1 MKSRISATLA
11 VVAMVL
17 MFLATVPISHAKEF
31 LVGVEAP
38 LTGALARVG
47 RGTNEGIMVATEV
60 FNRHNP
66 KHKIK
71 LVTIDNESSP
81 AKAVAA
87 VERLASQG
95 VVGIT
100 GGYGSNIIGPASDAA
115 EKAGIVYITS
125 GGTGKEL
132 TARGLKHFFRITNT
146 EGYNKVAKGLFA
158 NWGVRSVSIIYNT
171 KEGTVDLAKDS
182 QRDLTARGIKV
193 AMHPFDP
200 GISDF
205 KPIVNKVKLQDRSE
219 VIFMI
224 GYENDYVGILRAAKV
239 LRPQVKAMVGAW
251 SLATPKMATD
261 FPDLMPNVYGT
272 ALIPD
277 PPEFKTAEGKEFFQT
292 QQRMF
297 RKDLDYLNLLGYVQ
311 AMLLFEAIKRA
322 DEKGTL
328 AKGGVADELRK
339 TNKETLI
346 GRVTFDHKGDNIT
359 FAQRMGQHQAGGKIP
374 LVWPKE
380 YANARMNYPA
390 VPW

>member
-1 MKSRISATLA
+1 MKSRIAATLTMA
-11 VVAMVL
+11 L
-17 MFLATVPISHAKEF
+17 MFLTTAPIAHAKEF

-47 RGTNEGIMVATEV
+47 IGTNEGIMIAAEV
-60 FNRHNP
+60 FNKHNP
-66 KHKIK
+66 RHKVK

-115 EKAGIVYITS
+115 NKADIVYITS

-132 TARGLKHFFRITNT
+132 TARGLKNFFRITNT
-146 EGYNKVAKGLFA
+146 EGYNKVAKGIFA
-158 NWGVRSVSIIYNT
+158 NWGIKSVSIIYNT
-171 KEGTVDLAKDS
+171 KEGTADLAKDS
-182 QRDLTARGIKV
+182 NRDLSAKGIKV
-193 AMHPFDP
+193 TMHPFDP
-200 GISDF
+200 GITDF
-205 KPIVNKVKLQDRSE
+205 KPIVNKVKLQDRSD

-239 LRPQVKAMVGAW
+239 LRPQVKAMVGVW
-251 SLATPKMATD
+251 SLATPKMAAD

-277 PPEFKTAEGKEFFQT
+277 PPEFKTAEGKEFAQT

-311 AMLLFEAIKRA
+311 AMLLFDAIKRA

-339 TNKETLI
+339 TNRDTLI
-346 GRVTFDHKGDNIT
+346 GRVTFDTKGDNIT
-359 FAQRMGQHQAGGKIP
+359 FEQRMGQHQSGGKIP

-380 YANARMNYPA
+380 YANGRMNYPA